1 VGQGDLDCLSGAGG
15 SGAPQTEI
23 GHCLGRPAFLALGD
37 GCRPW
42 LTDGWGSVN
51 RFPKLTLKGL
61 ALFPQ
66 RIAPRYFRLRDADA
80 VGPRWFLFWLWRL
93 LHLSG
98 RWHHRQNRRRN
109 YRGTLDRLRSHWAG
123 GRSVFGHGYN
133 SLRSSSFKSAQTPCA
148 PAYRS
153 GSFPQSRRF
162 YKPFMNLSNSDE
174 NESLSTCGLCRNWK
188 PRCSSVPC

>member
-109 YRGTLDRLRSHWAG
+109 YRGTLDRLR
-123 GRSVFGHGYN
+123 
-133 SLRSSSFKSAQTPCA
+133 
-148 PAYRS
+148 
-153 GSFPQSRRF
+153 
-162 YKPFMNLSNSDE
+162 
-174 NESLSTCGLCRNWK
+174 
-188 PRCSSVPC
+188 